1 MTTSQNQRL
10 QTCSYHKYGH
20 CKQGLECD
28 KYHSKKVC
36 KDLNCDVK
44 SCNDRH
50 PRPCTFYSLGV
61 CKFSKDC
68 SFSHKRVEDINSLR
82 KEVSDIRL
90 KYGSAIQQVETQ
102 DKIINVLREQVNT
115 LQGEVI
121 NILKNMC
128 EVEKDCHTCT
138 EPSHRDKEQKV
149 KSKVDVQMDVDVQE
163 NLKASI
169 NVSSL
174 REVTWDEGEDET
186 YKELLLVEKVIAR
199 KVRDELKDIS
209 KNLKKRNMDETKGR
223 MGRLGVWLNEKGMEV
238 EKMAEKDLNHKDKFD
253 NDKDFKEMLTEMS
266 NVLSAI
272 ELSTKKEKTRKILE
286 DNLKNLIDGSDMV
299 MMKKCTEIW
308 ALYDEIQDEMK
319 GTMSGI

>member
-20 CKQGLECD
+20 CKLGVECD

-36 KDLNCDVK
+36 RDSNCDVK

-68 SFSHKRVEDINSLR
+68 SFSHKKVEDINSLR
-82 KEVSDIRL
+82 KEVSEFRS
-90 KYGSAIQQVETQ
+90 KYGSAIQQVEKQ
-102 DKIINVLREQVNT
+102 DKIIGILREQVNN
-115 LQGEVI
+115 LQGEVM

-128 EVEKDCHTCT
+128 EMESCT
-138 EPSHRDKEQKV
+138 EPSSKELKV
-149 KSKVDVQMDVDVQE
+149 QSKVDVDMDVDQE
-163 NLKASI
+163 NLKASQ

-174 REVTWDEGEDET
+174 REVTWDECEDET
-186 YKELLLVEKVIAR
+186 YKELLIFEKDIAK
-199 KVRDELKDIS
+199 KVRDELKDLS
-209 KNLKKRNMDETKGR
+209 KNFKKRNLDETKGK
-223 MGRLGVWLNEKGMEV
+223 MGKLGVWLKEKGLEV
-238 EKMAEKDLNHKDKFD
+238 QKMAEKDQNHKDKFE
-253 NDKDFKEMLTEMS
+253 NDSDFKEMLTEMS
-266 NVLSAI
+266 NVMSAI
-272 ELSTKKEKTRKILE
+272 ELSNRKEKTRKIFE

-308 ALYDEIQDEMK
+308 AVFDEIQDELK
-319 GTMSGI
+319 GTMI